1 MHEAS
6 INKASSDDDLCH
18 LHSRLRYQN
27 LRGIKMVTR
36 VFPKQFDNDFI
47 GYKFSLWIFYGL
59 TALTLWRSQHHL
71 FAPDGGAESIAS
83 IPLSSYSTAASD
95 TIVGVFAL
103 WGLSQLIIG
112 LIYLIACIKYKSM
125 IPLLYLLAA
134 LEYFVRWG
142 YVGVFKSIETAGTAP
157 GSVINLPFMIAFVAL
172 FFFSIG
178 IPKKSR

>member
-1 MHEAS
+1 M
-6 INKASSDDDLCH
+6 LT
-18 LHSRLRYQN
+18 RL
-27 LRGIKMVTR
+27 
-36 VFPKQFDNDFI
+36 FPTSFDNNFS

-83 IPLSSYSTAASD
+83 IPLSTYSAAASD
-95 TIVGVFAL
+95 TIIGVFSL

-112 LIYLIACIKYKSM
+112 LIYFVACIRYKSL

-134 LEYFVRWG
+134 LEYLVRYA

-157 GSVINLPFMIAFVAL
+157 GSIVNLPFTIAFIVL

-178 IPKKSR
+178 IPKKN